1 MGTETDLLHDVAGAI
16 ADGSGI
22 DWGRV
27 EGELSASDQ
36 QRYLE
41 PLRLISKIAGM
52 HRSQDESTGPAGQP
66 EGSNAETTRE
76 KPRGRL
82 GDAPDRWG
90 GLILIEEIGHGSFG
104 TVYRAHDPQLDRP
117 VAVKLLRRTSSSDEP
132 LASRLLHEARTLAR
146 VRHPNVVT
154 VLGAGEHEGLVGL
167 WMEFVRG
174 LTLEQM
180 LVSHG
185 PFSASEAGLVAYE
198 LCGALAAVHH
208 ADLVHRDVKAQ
219 NVMREEGGRLVLM
232 DFGAG
237 KKRAE
242 SGTVGG
248 QVVGTPLYLAP
259 EVLTGT
265 EATITSDIYS
275 LGVLL
280 YHLVTNDFPV
290 KGATFTDL
298 VRAHARNAITPLQDV
313 RSHLPRPFVRVVE
326 RAIDPDPARRFA
338 SAGRMEVA
346 LARILGSNVRRAA
359 APRLRTSMRRT
370 HHAGLV
376 PSDGERG
383 IPSVAVLPF
392 TDMSPAKDQE
402 WFCDGMSEELINALT
417 QISGLRVAARTSA
430 FQFKGQA
437 RDIRQIGDALNVATV
452 LDGSVRKEGNRLRIT
467 VELVGSADG
476 YHLWARRF
484 DRHLVD
490 VFTVQDEIASSVV
503 STLKGRLATDA
514 GTSVVAPRSR
524 DLDAYGFYLEGR
536 YHWNKRTED
545 ELKRS
550 VTCFERAIERDP
562 GYAPAYGGLA
572 DAYVT
577 LGTHGAMA
585 PGDFIPRAKQALE
598 RGLEIDGGLAEA
610 YACRGCVR
618 SVYDW
623 SWAEAEHDFRRA
635 IDLKPSYPTAHHW
648 YAINHLVPMGRF
660 AEATEE
666 LHRALDLD
674 PLALAIKTSLGMKS
688 YFAGRYD
695 DAVRELSKTIELDEA
710 FGMAHLFLGATYT
723 ELSRFPEALGEL
735 EAAVRFSGRS
745 PEIQAA
751 LGYLHGVSGD
761 VDGARRVLDELRRHG
776 DERYVSPARLAQVHC
791 GLGERA
797 GALDRLEEAHAGRAA
812 DLAWVGVR
820 PVFASLREE
829 PRFIALVTQMGLAA
843 SARA

>member
-1 MGTETDLLHDVAGAI
+1 
-16 ADGSGI
+16 
-22 DWGRV
+22 
-27 EGELSASDQ
+27 
-36 QRYLE
+36 
-41 PLRLISKIAGM
+41 
-52 HRSQDESTGPAGQP
+52 
-66 EGSNAETTRE
+66 
-76 KPRGRL
+76 
-82 GDAPDRWG
+82 
-90 GLILIEEIGHGSFG
+90 LIEEIGHGSFG

-117 VAVKLLRRTSSSDEP
+117 VAVKLLRRTASSGEP

-154 VLGAGEHEGLVGL
+154 VHGAGEHDGRVGL

-185 PFSASEAGLVAYE
+185 PFSAGEAGLVGYE

-237 KKRAE
+237 QERAE
-242 SGTVGG
+242 PGTVGAR
-248 QVVGTPLYLAP
+248 VVGTPLYLAP

-290 KGATFTDL
+290 KGATFADL
-298 VRAHARNAITPLQDV
+298 VWAHARKAITPLQDV
-313 RSHLPRPFVRVVE
+313 RSDLPRPFVRVVE
-326 RAIDPDPARRFA
+326 RATDPDPARRFA
-338 SAGRMEVA
+338 SAGRMEAA
-346 LARILGSNVRRAA
+346 LARILGSNVKRAS
-359 APRLRTSMRRT
+359 APRLRTSMQRT
-370 HHAGLV
+370 QSAG
-376 PSDGERG
+376 PIAPAGERG

-402 WFCDGMSEELINALT
+402 WFCDGMTEEIINALT

-452 LDGSVRKEGNRLRIT
+452 LDGSVRKDGNRLRIT

-484 DRHLVD
+484 DRDLVD
-490 VFTVQDEIASSVV
+490 VFTVQDEIAGYVV
-503 STLKGRLATDA
+503 STLKGRMAADA
-514 GTSVVAPRSR
+514 DASVLAPRSR
-524 DLDAYGFYLEGR
+524 DLEAYGFYLEGR

-550 VTCFERAIERDP
+550 VKCFERAIERDP
-562 GYAPAYGGLA
+562 GYAPAYSGMA

-577 LGTHGAMA
+577 LGTYGVML
-585 PGDFIPRAKQALE
+585 PNDVMPRAKQALE
-598 RGLEIDGGLAEA
+598 RGLEIDGDLAEA
-610 YACRGCVR
+610 YTCRGSVR

-623 SWAEAEHDFRRA
+623 SWADAEDDFRRA

-674 PLALAIKTSLGMKS
+674 PLALAIRTSLGMKS
-688 YFAGRYD
+688 YFAGQYD
-695 DAVRELSKTIELDEA
+695 DAVRELSKTIELDEG
-710 FGMAHLFLGATYT
+710 FGMARVFLGATYT
-723 ELSRFPEALGEL
+723 ELSRYREALGEL
-735 EAAVRFSGRS
+735 EAAVRLSGRS

-751 LGYLHGVSGD
+751 LGYLHGVSGNI
-761 VDGARRVLDELRRHG
+761 DGARSVLAELKQLAY
-776 DERYVSPARLAQVHC
+776 ERYLSPALLAQVHA

-797 GALDRLEEAHAGRAA
+797 EALDRLEEAHAGRAA
-812 DLAWVGVR
+812 DLAWLGVR

-829 PRFIALVTQMGLAA
+829 SRFIALVTQMGLAA
-843 SARA
+843 TAGT